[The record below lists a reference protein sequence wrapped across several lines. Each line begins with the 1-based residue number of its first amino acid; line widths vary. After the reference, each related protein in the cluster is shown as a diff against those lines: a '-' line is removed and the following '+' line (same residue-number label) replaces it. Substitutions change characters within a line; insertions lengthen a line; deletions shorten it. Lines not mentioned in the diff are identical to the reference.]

1 MEKEAVK
8 EELNR
13 EELRAKRYLNVP
25 CIVNEDSP
33 KELAVGAIA
42 VNPNTQER
50 ISKVLDEILEAAQIQ
65 NKVCVKLVLS
75 VTCVTKV
82 FNENKDVRISKV
94 LYFYIMH

>member
-13 EELRAKRYLNVP
+13 EELRAKQYLNVP

-42 VNPNTQER
+42 VNPNTQSR
-50 ISKVLDEILEAAQIQ
+50 YWMK
-65 NKVCVKLVLS
+65 
-75 VTCVTKV
+75 
-82 FNENKDVRISKV
+82 
-94 LYFYIMH
+94 Y

>member
-33 KELAVGAIA
+33 KELSVGAIA
-42 VNPNTQER
+42 LNPNTQER
-50 ISKVLDEILEAAQIQ
+50 IGKVLDEILEAAQIQ
-65 NKVCVKLVLS
+65 NKFCVKLVLY
-75 VTCVTKV
+75 VTCGKKV
-82 FNENKDVRISKV
+82 FNKNKYLRTFIVVTSE
-94 LYFYIMH
+94 F